1 MEYWRIRKRTFN
13 EIIITALLGMLISLG
28 AVLYLLNKVSVLNR
42 VIADLRNREPVVITK
57 FLEIE
62 NEEKNQ
68 KKVVENIATENKKV
82 YNVSEADREML
93 AKLLY
98 CEGRGESIECQ
109 RAIVSVVFNRL
120 DSGKWGNSLNNVV
133 YAEGQFEPVTTGL
146 LKKAK
151 PSQTQYDAVDYIIE
165 NGVTIPTWVLFFR
178 ASYHFN
184 WNGYVPYKKIDRTC
198 FGYLEKDWK

>member
-28 AVLYLLNKVSVLNR
+28 AVLYLLNQISILNR
-42 VIADLRNREPVVITK
+42 VIMDLENREPIVITK
-57 FLEIE
+57 LLEIE
-62 NEEKNQ
+62 NEEKKS
-68 KKVVENIATENKKV
+68 KKVVENIATENNKV
-82 YNVSEADREML
+82 YNVSETDREML

-109 RAIVSVVFNRL
+109 RAIISVVFNRL
-120 DSGKWGNSLNNVV
+120 DSGKWGNSLHSVV
-133 YAEGQFEPVTTGL
+133 YATGQFEPVSSGL

-165 NGVTIPTWVLFFR
+165 NGVTIPSWVLFFR

-184 WNGYVPYKKIDRTC
+184 WKGYTPYCNIDNTY
-198 FGYLEKDWK
+198 FGGYINE

>member
-28 AVLYLLNKVSVLNR
+28 AVLYLLNQISDLNK
-42 VIADLRNREPVVITK
+42 IIIDLESREPIVMTK

-151 PSQTQYDAVDYIIE
+151 PSQTQYDAVDYIIK

-184 WNGYVPYKKIDRTC
+184 WNGYSPYINIDNTY
-198 FGYLEKDWK
+198 FGGYTNE